1 MPTPPDRQPPPIRPS
16 RASRLAP
23 LTGLA
28 GILFVVA
35 GLAADQAPTSSWPD
49 ARVEDWY
56 ATHGLAGWFVS
67 AYLLAL
73 GAPLVLAFVT
83 VVRDRLR
90 KAGAG
95 NIACD
100 ILLGSGIAF
109 AVTILVGAGLYA
121 AVPATMT
128 FTSSPAPTAAVSRY
142 LLGASYGVLV
152 MFSAFAAA
160 LVALT
165 VSVTALRTRALP
177 RWLAIVGIPA
187 ALLMLANPVLPMG
200 VITLWFV
207 AASIAFT
214 VSRPR
219 LKAAAETRSPQ
230 PVSSEFL
237 DQ

>member
-1 MPTPPDRQPPPIRPS
+1 MS

-28 GILFVVA
+28 GIAFVIT
-35 GLAADQAPTSSWPD
+35 GLATDHAPTSSWPD
-49 ARVEDWY
+49 ARIEQWY
-56 ATHGLAGWFVS
+56 TTHGRAGWFVS
-67 AYLLAL
+67 AYLLAA
-73 GAPLVLAFVT
+73 GAPLILAFVA
-83 VVRDRLR
+83 VVREQLR

-100 ILLGSGIAF
+100 ILSGSGIAF
-109 AVTILVGAGLYA
+109 AITILVGAGLYA
-121 AVPATMT
+121 AVPAAMT
-128 FTSSPAPTAAVSRY
+128 FTSSPAPPAAVSRH

-177 RWLAIVGIPA
+177 RWLAIAGIPA
-187 ALLMLANPVLPMG
+187 ALLMLANAVLPMG

-207 AASIAFT
+207 TASIAFT
-214 VSRPR
+214 VKRPH
-219 LKAAAETRSPQ
+219 LKAPARAA
-230 PVSSEFL
+230 VAA
-237 DQ
+237 